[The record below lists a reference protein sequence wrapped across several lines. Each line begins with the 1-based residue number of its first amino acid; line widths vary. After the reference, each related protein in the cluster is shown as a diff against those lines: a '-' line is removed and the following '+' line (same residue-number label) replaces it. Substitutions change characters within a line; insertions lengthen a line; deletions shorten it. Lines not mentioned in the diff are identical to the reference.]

1 MLVSDAVSVDGSW
14 NSYFLLQVLPREIV
28 MQVIGMSPPKE
39 NLGRDSMVWGLE
51 PNGIFSV
58 RSAFQLLQGLAAAPQ
73 KTIWKRVWGWQGPNK
88 IKHFLWL
95 ASHDRLLTNV
105 DRSRRHLTNQV
116 VCPRCYAQAE
126 NLQHI
131 FLDCPFALQV
141 WNSVLPSAIRNRS
154 KYVEFGSWWEAMLED
169 KQFNTKFA
177 VTAWLLWSVRN
188 KLIFDKLLQPVSV
201 IVKQCNYWTD
211 LLLSIWKTN
220 QLGREAPGLARQTHL
235 IAWRPGD
242 EDWSTL
248 NTDGSRLSLNGSTAI
263 GGLICNHHGR
273 FVRAFC
279 ANVGDCSITR
289 AKLPGIVEGLKL
301 AWELGTRKISVQ
313 TDSRAVIS
321 ILEHD
326 MQMVRQ
332 HAVLVADFH
341 ELRSR
346 NWEISLSHV
355 YREANCACNTPIL

>member
-1 MLVSDAVSVDGSW
+1 
-14 NSYFLLQVLPREIV
+14 
-28 MQVIGMSPPKE
+28 
-39 NLGRDSMVWGLE
+39 MVWGLE

-154 KYVEFGSWWEAMLED
+154 KYVE
-169 KQFNTKFA
+169 
-177 VTAWLLWSVRN
+177 
-188 KLIFDKLLQPVSV
+188 
-201 IVKQCNYWTD
+201 
-211 LLLSIWKTN
+211 TN

-355 YREANCACNTPIL
+355 YREANCASDYLANLGHSYSFGLHLLDVQNSSLAHWLRYDLIGVASPRVCVNNI